1 MPSVFPRRIFFW
13 ILALFFLTTTLLVVF
28 YALGY
33 RFSRE
38 RGVFIYGGSIT
49 IKSNPRNVVITLDG
63 QPVSQTK
70 INFING
76 SSHIDGIKPGEY
88 LLEVSAPGFQAW
100 SKKTAVHSGI
110 STEFWNVL
118 LAKKEYPQTSF
129 SLSSEKRFFA
139 SPKNKSIAYT
149 SRDDGTFKVNVL
161 DINSSESDEIFS
173 SSDFEF
179 TDNEKENIEW
189 SPQSHAVI
197 VPAVKKENNAKHFFI
212 IETDTKKTLD
222 LKDLAQTENLN
233 FVRWDPEKKNKVYYI
248 SDRNLFS
255 LDLNSPVE
263 KKLVAQNAPSYDFSL
278 ESLYYLQLPSGIVY
292 KTNSDGQQAPQQ
304 ITTSPPADI
313 SADYK
318 ITVYDEG
325 RIAFLDSGSGKLF
338 IWNKGEKEK
347 YFRELL
353 SSASGIQFS
362 DDGKKLLFWN
372 DWEIFVYFTRDWKV
386 QPAREENEILEVTRF
401 SENLK
406 NVQWSKDYEH
416 VIFTASKKIKIAE
429 LDRRDYCNIMDIAAL
444 KSDRGSAVSYP
455 SEEKLYFTDI
465 AEEDK
470 DSFSLFSIN
479 FPEKEGLLGL

>member
-13 ILALFFLTTTLLVVF
+13 ILAILFIATTILVVF

-38 RGVFIYGGSIT
+38 RGIFIYGGSIT

-63 QPVSQTK
+63 QPVSQSK
-70 INFING
+70 INFIN
-76 SSHIDGIKPGEY
+76 SSYHIDGIKPGEY
-88 LLEVSAPGFQAW
+88 LLEVSAPGFQTW

-118 LAKKEYPQTSF
+118 LAKKEYPQISF
-129 SLSSEKRFFA
+129 PLSSEKRFFA
-139 SPKNKSIAYT
+139 SPKNKRIAYAGY
-149 SRDDGTFKVNVL
+149 DNGAFKVNIL
-161 DINSSESDEIFS
+161 DIDSGESEEIFS
-173 SSDFEF
+173 SDDFEF

-197 VPAVKKENNAKHFFI
+197 IPAVKKENGAKHFFI
-212 IETDTKKTLD
+212 IEADSKKMLD

-233 FVRWDPEKKNKVYYI
+233 FVRWDPEKKNIIYYV
-248 SDRNLFS
+248 SGQNLFR
-255 LDLNSPVE
+255 LDINTAE
-263 KKLVAQNAPSYDFSL
+263 KNTIAQNIASYNFSSG
-278 ESLYYLQLPSGIVY
+278 SLYYLQLPSGIVY
-292 KTNSDGQQAPQQ
+292 KTNSDGQQPPEQ
-304 ITTSPPADI
+304 ITTSPPAGI

-318 ITVYDEG
+318 ITVYDES
-325 RIAFLDSGSGKLF
+325 RIAFLDSGSGKFF

-353 SSASGIQFS
+353 SDVSGIQFS

-372 DWEIFVYFTRDWKV
+372 DWEIFAYFTRDWKV
-386 QPAREENEILEVTRF
+386 QPARAENDILEITRF
-401 SENLK
+401 SENLE

-416 VIFTASKKIKIAE
+416 VIFTAGKKIKIAE

-444 KSDRGSAVSYP
+444 KSDRSSVVSHP
-455 SEEKLYFTDI
+455 SEEKLYFTDT
-465 AEEDK
+465 AEENE
-470 DSFSLFSIN
+470 DSFNLFSIN